1 MAYLYMHVETGTVN
15 TRDEWDYELED
26 GTIVNAVDRGE
37 VVPVEWSEKDEYW
50 VESNA

>member
-1 MAYLYMHVETGTVN
+1 MGQMYMNVATGSVDTK
-15 TRDEWDYELED
+15 DGWDYELED
-26 GTIVNAVDRGE
+26 GTTVNAVDRGE